1 MCYEKVTCNMLQMQ
15 HIIFVIKSVEQHFGN
30 SLFSYL
36 FKKMNNAIYPIEED
50 PVLNDKLNK
59 KNSLICIHLINITI
73 SCLII
78 YYIT

>member
-1 MCYEKVTCNMLQMQ
+1 MHKYNTIYDMCYEKVTCNMLQMQ

-50 PVLNDKLNK
+50 PVLNDKLDK
-59 KNSLICIHLINITI
+59 KKIVS
-73 SCLII
+73 
-78 YYIT
+78 YAYI